1 MRLPCAISSHD
12 NKKIWAVGGDS
23 DLPYTTDPVS
33 IEQET
38 KIIHAMI
45 LDLQQNLA
53 LELDSYPV
61 IKRDLGSR
69 GEAGAASYLVVGSSN
84 AKRLEEALK
93 AKGLAT
99 GAVFANNW
107 RATKKSAEDM
117 VAHVKVALEEG
128 SYSAVVFQLL
138 DNNIFFS

>member
-1 MRLPCAISSHD
+1 M
-12 NKKIWAVGGDS
+12 
-23 DLPYTTDPVS
+23 
-33 IEQET
+33 
-38 KIIHAMI
+38 
-45 LDLQQNLA
+45 
-53 LELDSYPV
+53 
-61 IKRDLGSR
+61 GSR

-93 AKGLAT
+93 AKGLST

-117 VAHVKVALEEG
+117 AAHVKVALEEG